1 MDGCFELTVLTL
13 DLETVR
19 ITIPIQEGVKLRV
32 SLEDAI
38 AEYDADM
45 SARSSQHR
53 ELGEALG
60 HNCAQTVL
68 AQVRAERARR
78 GVDDAE

>member
-1 MDGCFELTVLTL
+1 MKFLADLLDDDDGGAI
-13 DLETVR
+13 DLEVDVET
-19 ITIPIQEGVKLRV
+19 
-32 SLEDAI
+32 A
-38 AEYDADM
+38 AEL
-45 SARSSQHR
+45 HR
-53 ELGEALG
+53 QLGEALG